1 MADRYYSVVQ
11 GEGLPFQVT
20 EGSTSSSEEIELRVN
35 DSVFGDKLAVIQGLQ
50 AILLYLQTKETS
62 PIA

>member
-20 EGSTSSSEEIELRVN
+20 EGSTSSGEEIELRVN

>member
-20 EGSTSSSEEIELRVN
+20 EGSTSSAEEIELRVN